1 MNKLATLSLLAAG
14 ALAFTPQSAV
24 AGDKT
29 VAAIGGFIG
38 GLIVGSQVNSH
49 SSHTTVIY
57 DDHCPP
63 PGPVVIV
70 SNGPGYWIER
80 PVQVWVA
87 PTWIITY
94 DPWNRPIRRYV
105 AGHHT
110 TRMEKVWVNHT
121 RPTRHIAR
129 HDDRRPGRNDRY
141 DRRDRR
147 DHRW

>member
-14 ALAFTPQSAV
+14 ALAFAPQSAV

-38 GLIVGSQVNSH
+38 GLIVGSHVNSH

-57 DDHCPP
+57 DDYCPP

-70 SNGPGYWIER
+70 SNRPGYWVER
-80 PVQVWVA
+80 PVQVWIA
-87 PTWIITY
+87 PTWIVTY
-94 DPWNRPIRRYV
+94 DPWNRPVRRHV
-105 AGHHT
+105 AGHYS
-110 TRMEKVWVNHT
+110 TRMEKVWVNGG
-121 RPTRHIAR
+121 PAPRHVVR
-129 HDDRRPGRNDRY
+129 HDDHRRDRNDRY